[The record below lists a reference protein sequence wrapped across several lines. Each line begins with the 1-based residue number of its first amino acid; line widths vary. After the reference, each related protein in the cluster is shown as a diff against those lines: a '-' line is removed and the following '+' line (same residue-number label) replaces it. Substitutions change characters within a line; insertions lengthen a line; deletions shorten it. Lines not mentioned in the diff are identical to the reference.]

1 MRVTSLM
8 FAATLL
14 ATTPVSG
21 QAPAAG
27 QAAPVAPA
35 ATTTPAPGN
44 PVPALEPQGYDYQ
57 PAGRRDPFI
66 SLVRRTTAVTGFSA
80 NPRPTGKG
88 GLSVDEI
95 TMRGVV
101 KGRNGWSAI
110 VRGADNRTYTITAG
124 DQLYDG
130 TVRAVTGDAMYVLQD
145 VNDPLSLQKKR
156 EVKKLL
162 RPEREAQ

>member
-1 MRVTSLM
+1 MTALICGAVVTG
-8 FAATLL
+8 ATYTY
-14 ATTPVSG
+14 A

-27 QAAPVAPA
+27 PVAPA
-35 ATTTPAPGN
+35 ATTTPAPGSTA
-44 PVPALEPQGYDYQ
+44 VPPLEPQGYDYK

-66 SLVRRTTAVTGFSA
+66 SLVRRTTAVAGLSS
-80 NPRPTGKG
+80 NPRVTGLA

-110 VRGADNRTYTITAG
+110 VKGVDNRTYTVKAG

-130 TVRAVTGDAMYVLQD
+130 SVRAITADAMFVLQD
-145 VNDPLSLQKKR
+145 VNDPLSTQKKR
-156 EVKKLL
+156 EIRKPL
-162 RPEREAQ
+162 RPTQEAQ